1 MRFIDEP
8 APPEW
13 LQREYLRETIEENGL
28 PFVAEAV
35 WRRPLWAYIEK
46 ADADAAIALNSELL
60 SHLRCKLAVS
70 RDLRDALWRC
80 VQAGFVQ
87 RRRSQKARPETAVA
101 VMNPARVQDL
111 RSDARRPDAEARQCE
126 PRPDAPLVIRRRGE
140 EGRHDAK

>member
-13 LQREYLRETIEENGL
+13 LQREYVRETIEENGL

-35 WRRPLWAYIEK
+35 WRRPLWAHLEK
-46 ADADAAIALNSELL
+46 EDADAAIALNSELL

-80 VQAGFVQ
+80 VQAGFVH
-87 RRRSQKARPETAVA
+87 RRRLQKARPETSVP
-101 VMNPARVQDL
+101 VLNPARVQDL
-111 RSDARRPDAEARQCE
+111 RSDARRPDADARQCE
-126 PRPDAPLVIRRRGE
+126 PRPDMPLVIRRMGE
-140 EGRHDAK
+140 EGRPHA